1 MQHIGFLRQVH
12 AFQVWFFFF
21 WWLSGEVK
29 HFVHLIRLNLNSRL
43 CPCGLIDNGPVL
55 GITCCF
61 PFRHQLVPHSVPN
74 FSPVPLCNVS
84 WGLGVCPVL
93 VRSVSPCRLVLEV
106 RLFPSLPA
114 LFLAFC
120 PSFVSACS
128 LPLAFQGWPGSGR
141 VGVCVCNI
149 WTDVNLLP
157 FDIAH
162 RCRGPEASQQD
173 SGQRRRLF
181 RSVKLFWDARMTY
194 LPCVFRF
201 SNPIACEG
209 IQFPSDHFNDP
220 FLV

>member
-106 RLFPSLPA
+106 RLFSSPPYAVFGLLPVVCVRFFSSSCLSGLTQLRPS
-114 LFLAFC
+114 
-120 PSFVSACS
+120 
-128 LPLAFQGWPGSGR
+128 
-141 VGVCVCNI
+141 VCVCL
-149 WTDVNLLP
+149 TS
-157 FDIAH
+157 
-162 RCRGPEASQQD
+162 EQ
-173 SGQRRRLF
+173 
-181 RSVKLFWDARMTY
+181 M
-194 LPCVFRF
+194 
-201 SNPIACEG
+201 
-209 IQFPSDHFNDP
+209 
-220 FLV
+220 

>member
-43 CPCGLIDNGPVL
+43 CPCCLIDNGPVL

-128 LPLAFQGWPGSGR
+128 LPLAFQG
-141 VGVCVCNI
+141 
-149 WTDVNLLP
+149 
-157 FDIAH
+157 
-162 RCRGPEASQQD
+162 
-173 SGQRRRLF
+173 
-181 RSVKLFWDARMTY
+181 
-194 LPCVFRF
+194 
-201 SNPIACEG
+201 
-209 IQFPSDHFNDP
+209 
-220 FLV
+220 